1 MRRGQ
6 RGDRVTARDAI
17 AQAPGVRNR
26 ERREREM
33 SETTPVV
40 VSIINLKGGVGKTT
54 VATLL
59 AKDAARRGIKVLA
72 VDMDPQA
79 NLSQALLTESEYEQF
94 MADREPSV
102 VELFNGY
109 RPASDEN
116 PAPQPLDDI
125 MKQVGNNEGFHI
137 LPSRF
142 DFSDNLISSVKPN
155 ETVLARYIASGMTK
169 KKDLVLIDCAPTE
182 SIITRTAYHA
192 SRYILVPVRT
202 EFFSTIGF
210 PLLKTSLDDFLSRN
224 RGHQLDVCGVLI
236 NNSVTRMSPL
246 GPHHTS
252 ADNEIREK
260 AAEYGWPVM
269 KEEMFHSRGYQ
280 RLMNEQYIAHSNN
293 AEYEFPKIAE
303 EFFKLINFPLP

>member
-1 MRRGQ
+1 
-6 RGDRVTARDAI
+6 
-17 AQAPGVRNR
+17 
-26 ERREREM
+26 M

-59 AKDAARRGIKVLA
+59 AKDAAKRGIRVLA

-79 NLSQALLTESEYEQF
+79 NLSQALLTESEYNQF
-94 MADREPSV
+94 MDDREPSV

-109 RPASDEN
+109 RPASGEN

-125 MKQVGNNEGFHI
+125 MKQVGSNKKFHI

-142 DFSDNLISSVKPN
+142 DFSDNLISSVKPD
-155 ETVLARYIASGMTK
+155 ETVLARYIASGMK
-169 KKDLVLIDCAPTE
+169 RKKDLVLIDCAPTE

-224 RGHQLDVCGVLI
+224 RAHRIDVCGVLI
-236 NNSVTRMSPL
+236 NNSVTREEPR
-246 GPHHTS
+246 GPHHRS
-252 ADNEIREK
+252 ARKEIREK
-260 AAEYGWPVM
+260 AKEYGWPIM
-269 KEEMFHSRGYQ
+269 KKEMFQSRGYP
-280 RLMNEQYIAHSNN
+280 RLMNEQYITRSNN
-293 AEYEFPKIAE
+293 AESEFPRISE
-303 EFFKLINFPLP
+303 EFFGMINFPLP

>member
-1 MRRGQ
+1 
-6 RGDRVTARDAI
+6 
-17 AQAPGVRNR
+17 
-26 ERREREM
+26 M

-59 AKDAARRGIKVLA
+59 ARDAAKRGIRVLA

-79 NLSQALLTESEYEQF
+79 NLSQALLTESEYKQF

-109 RPASDEN
+109 RPASGEN
-116 PAPQPLDDI
+116 PALQPLDDI
-125 MKQVGNNEGFHI
+125 MKQVGNNREFHI

-142 DFSDNLISSVKPN
+142 DFSDNLISSVKPD
-155 ETVLARYIASGMTK
+155 ETVLARYIASGMK
-169 KKDLVLIDCAPTE
+169 RKKDLILIDCAPTE

-192 SRYILVPVRT
+192 SRYIFVPVRT

-224 RGHQLDVCGVLI
+224 RGHRLDVCGVLI
-236 NNSVTRMSPL
+236 NNSVTQEEPF
-246 GPHHTS
+246 GPHHKS
-252 ADNEIREK
+252 ARKEIREK
-260 AAEYGWPVM
+260 AGEYGWPVM
-269 KEEMFHSRGYQ
+269 KGEMFQSRGYP
-280 RLMNEQYIAHSNN
+280 RLMNEQYIMHRNN
-293 AEYEFPKIAE
+293 AEHEFPGIAE
-303 EFFKLINFPLP
+303 EFFGMINFSLP